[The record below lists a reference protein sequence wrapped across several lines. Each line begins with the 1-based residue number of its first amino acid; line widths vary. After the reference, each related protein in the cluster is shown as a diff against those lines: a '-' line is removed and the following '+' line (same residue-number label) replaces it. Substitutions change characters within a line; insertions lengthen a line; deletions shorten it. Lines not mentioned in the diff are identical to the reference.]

1 MSDIKL
7 LIIFIG
13 IWSLRRILISVVL
26 NVQDFLT
33 LNNLGVNKFVSDSV
47 VSFLAQIVPLFVQ
60 KDWGFFDGDS
70 HSIVVAFAFC
80 VDFEVQ
86 ADGPSQLLPKLIV
99 VFELRKI
106 NSVDDLSE
114 IGLITDF
121 ELFLHVFHVRFM
133 EMDAIGIAVFEKV
146 EDFGAYQ
153 HDWFIPFALD
163 LVGFLVVNGCEDLR
177 GGQNSIGKAKTGIE
191 IMPFSQF

>member
-7 LIIFIG
+7 LIVLID
-13 IWSLRRILISVVL
+13 IWSLRWVVICIVL
-26 NVQDFLT
+26 NVQDFLP

-60 KDWGFFDGDS
+60 KDRGFFDGDS
-70 HSIVVAFAFC
+70 YSIVVAFAVC

-86 ADGPSQLLPKLIV
+86 TDGSSQLLPELIV

-121 ELFLHVFHVRFM
+121 ELFLHVFHIRFV
-133 EMDAIGIAVFEKV
+133 EVDAIRIAVFEKV

-153 HDWFIPFALD
+153 HDWFVPFALD
-163 LVGFLVVNGCEDLR
+163 LVGFLVVNRCEDLR

>member
-7 LIIFIG
+7 LIVLIG
-13 IWSLRRILISVVL
+13 IWSLRWFVICIVL
-26 NVQDFLT
+26 NAQDFLP
-33 LNNLGVNKFVSDSV
+33 LDNLGVNKLVSDSV

-60 KDWGFFDGDS
+60 KDRGFFDGDS
-70 HSIVVAFAFC
+70 HSIVVAFAVC

-86 ADGPSQLLPKLIV
+86 ADGSSQLLPELIV

-121 ELFLHVFHVRFM
+121 ELFLHVFRVRFV
-133 EMDAIGIAVFEKV
+133 EVDAIRIAVFEKV

-153 HDWFIPFALD
+153 HDWFVPFALD